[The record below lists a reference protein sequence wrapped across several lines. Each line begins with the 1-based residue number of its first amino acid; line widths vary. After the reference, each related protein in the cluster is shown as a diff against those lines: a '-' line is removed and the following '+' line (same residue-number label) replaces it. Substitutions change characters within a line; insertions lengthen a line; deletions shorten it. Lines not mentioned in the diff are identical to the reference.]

1 MGDGR
6 HRQSRAECGMGTRL
20 RPPSLLMESP
30 RAGSSISDTIPSNHS
45 RRSPSPVPFSPLI
58 RNEHRL
64 LWVVAHLLLSAAHS
78 WPSPHPLSPKHPT
91 QTLQHIVAPTN
102 QLELLGSRTIDLLFQ
117 RPAQPRLLCRQV
129 QQPWLQQQA
138 AVLVLRRTSGSSGSA
153 CTLCSS
159 AAVPQISDRKRTH
172 PV

>member
-1 MGDGR
+1 LG
-6 HRQSRAECGMGTRL
+6 ARL
-20 RPPSLLMESP
+20 RPPSLPMNSP

-45 RRSPSPVPFSPLI
+45 RRSPSPVPFSPSI

-64 LWVVAHLLLSAAHS
+64 RWVVAHLLLSAAHPR
-78 WPSPHPLSPKHPT
+78 PSPHPFSPKHPT
-91 QTLQHIVAPTN
+91 QSLKHIVAPTN

-138 AVLVLRRTSGSSGSA
+138 AALVLRRTSGSSGSA

-159 AAVPQISDRKRTH
+159 AAAPQISDRKRTH